1 MNRTLKFRVWDK
13 RRNGFVVNEEEEYT
27 SFENRSKCFDLWDW
41 ALQMGTCLTYPI
53 DDYVFQQYTGAVDK
67 NGKEIYEGDIV
78 KVQRCHTIDIEQ
90 SKGVFTVDLVEDG
103 EEIGYVFWPRF
114 SYKWLVSYEHI
125 RYDDTD
131 DFSGIDHRHEVI
143 GNIFENEDLLKKIMN
158 NVENKNLLS
167 RQEYLAYLQGDF
179 DEPKESYKDWAG
191 VEVLSFEDWK
201 IKVQQ
206 SIAYRQE
213 KNIETNNKDQFETIT
228 EIKNGC
234 KIIRRI
240 KINE

>member
-1 MNRTLKFRVWDK
+1 
-13 RRNGFVVNEEEEYT
+13 
-27 SFENRSKCFDLWDW
+27 
-41 ALQMGTCLTYPI
+41 
-53 DDYVFQQYTGAVDK
+53 
-67 NGKEIYEGDIV
+67 
-78 KVQRCHTIDIEQ
+78 
-90 SKGVFTVDLVEDG
+90 
-103 EEIGYVFWPRF
+103 
-114 SYKWLVSYEHI
+114 
-125 RYDDTD
+125 
-131 DFSGIDHRHEVI
+131 
-143 GNIFENEDLLKKIMN
+143 MN